1 MGNILKNKTYLY
13 LTEFFSGMSVMAVEL
28 AASRLMAPYF
38 SSSQIVYTIIIGTV
52 MIAMALGNVYGGRT
66 ADRVLFMMSAM
77 MAEFYKMTMGD
88 NYRFSRLLA
97 IAGAWIAAIPLVGR
111 YVLIG
116 ISGALV
122 LSSVNSGFLI
132 VAAFISCMVIFVY
145 PLFLLGTV
153 TPSLVRYI
161 MENAEESGEIVG
173 RLGAFNTVGSI
184 MSMNRTV
191 LIQGFLRIFF
201 PMLCGEIVG
210 MLVGMGVGLA
220 LGLEPFQIF
229 FFIILPI
236 MAGGVGEGAIPLSIG
251 YATLLHMDQG
261 VALGRVLPMVML
273 GGLTAIIIS
282 GCLNQLGKRYPHLTG
297 EGQLMPNRANADTS
311 SAQPAFSGK
320 TDVTTIASGAL
331 LAVLLYMLGMLGH
344 KLIGLP
350 APVGMLFMAVLVK
363 LCNGASPR
371 LLEGSQVVYKFF
383 QTSVTYPILFA
394 VGVAITPW
402 QELVNAFTV
411 SNLLVI
417 VSTVSA
423 LVATGF
429 FVGKKI
435 GMHPID
441 VAIVSCC
448 QSGQGG
454 TGDVAILT
462 AGNRMSLMPFAQ
474 IATRIGGAINVSIS
488 LLILGNFLV

>member
-1 MGNILKNKTYLY
+1 MDKKKKLRSKK
-13 LTEFFSGMSVMAVEL
+13 
-28 AASRLMAPYF
+28 
-38 SSSQIVYTIIIGTV
+38 
-52 MIAMALGNVYGGRT
+52 
-66 ADRVLFMMSAM
+66 
-77 MAEFYKMTMGD
+77 
-88 NYRFSRLLA
+88 
-97 IAGAWIAAIPLVGR
+97 IAGIRGWIQAAATLLTNPHIPNFFQGKIYQGKAKTVCVPGLNCYSCPAATGACPIGAFQAVVG
-111 YVLIG
+111 
-116 ISGALV
+116 
-122 LSSVNSGFLI
+122 SSKFKFSYYITGFLI
-132 VAAFISCMVIFVY
+132 
-145 PLFLLGTV
+145 LLGV
-153 TPSLVRYI
+153 TL
-161 MENAEESGEIVG
+161 G
-173 RLGAFNTVGSI
+173 RFI
-184 MSMNRTV
+184 C
-191 LIQGFLRIFF
+191 GFLCPFGWFQDLLHKIPGKKFSTARLKPLRYLKYIILVVFVILL
-201 PMLCGEIVG
+201 PMFATNSI
-210 MLVGMGVGLA
+210 GMGD
-220 LGLEPFQIF
+220 PFFCKYICPQ
-229 FFIILPI
+229 
-236 MAGGVGEGAIPLSIG
+236 GVLEGAIPLSIG

-297 EGQLMPNRANADTS
+297 EGQLMPNRANADATVS
-311 SAQPAFSGK
+311 QPAFSGK
-320 TDVTTIASGAL
+320 ADVTTIASGAL

-402 QELVNAFTV
+402 HELVAAFTLT
-411 SNLLVI
+411 NLLVI
-417 VSTVSA
+417 ISTVSA

>member
-1 MGNILKNKTYLY
+1 MVATLAFFGFACGEFGKRLPIVGKLGAAAICATFIPSALVYYGLLPDSVVESTIKFYKSTNILYLY
-13 LTEFFSGMSVMAVEL
+13 
-28 AASRLMAPYF
+28 
-38 SSSQIVYTIIIGTV
+38 ICCII
-52 MIAMALGNVYGGRT
+52 
-66 ADRVLFMMSAM
+66 
-77 MAEFYKMTMGD
+77 
-88 NYRFSRLLA
+88 
-97 IAGAWIAAIPLVGR
+97 
-111 YVLIG
+111 
-116 ISGALV
+116 
-122 LSSVNSGFLI
+122 
-132 VAAFISCMVIFVY
+132 
-145 PLFLLGTV
+145 
-153 TPSLVRYI
+153 
-161 MENAEESGEIVG
+161 
-173 RLGAFNTVGSI
+173 VGSI
-184 MSMNRTV
+184 MSMNRQV

-210 MLVGMGVGLA
+210 MIVGMGVGLA

-261 VALGRVLPMVML
+261 VALGRILPMVML
-273 GGLTAIIIS
+273 GSLTAIIIA

-297 EGQLMPNRANADTS
+297 EGQLIPNSNSRDDKIANLS
-311 SAQPAFSGK
+311 GAFTGK
-320 TDVTTIASGAL
+320 TDVTTLASGVL

-344 KLIGLP
+344 ELIGLP
-350 APVGMLFMAVLVK
+350 APVGMLFIAVLVK
-363 LCNGASPR
+363 LTHGVSPR
-371 LLEGSQVVYKFF
+371 ILEGSQVVYKFF
-383 QTSVTYPILFA
+383 QTSVTYPVLFA

-402 QELVNAFTV
+402 QELVNAFTLT
-411 SNLLVI
+411 NLLVI
-417 VSTVSA
+417 ISTVSA
-423 LVATGF
+423 LVVTGF

-474 IATRIGGAINVSIS
+474 IATRIGGAINVSIA
-488 LLILGNFLV
+488 LLVLGNFLI

>member
-1 MGNILKNKTYLY
+1 MSTTDDSFSVTHDPIDIQRPSLKERWWHIMDTWKIGIIPLPLFVLAGALIAIDCLDGKLPSDIVVMVATLAFFGFACGEFGKRLPIVGKLGAAAICATFIPSALVYYGLLPDVVVESTTKFYKSTNILYLY
-13 LTEFFSGMSVMAVEL
+13 
-28 AASRLMAPYF
+28 
-38 SSSQIVYTIIIGTV
+38 ICCII
-52 MIAMALGNVYGGRT
+52 
-66 ADRVLFMMSAM
+66 
-77 MAEFYKMTMGD
+77 
-88 NYRFSRLLA
+88 
-97 IAGAWIAAIPLVGR
+97 
-111 YVLIG
+111 
-116 ISGALV
+116 
-122 LSSVNSGFLI
+122 
-132 VAAFISCMVIFVY
+132 
-145 PLFLLGTV
+145 
-153 TPSLVRYI
+153 
-161 MENAEESGEIVG
+161 
-173 RLGAFNTVGSI
+173 VGSI

-210 MLVGMGVGLA
+210 MIVGMGVGLA

-297 EGQLMPNRANADTS
+297 EGQLMPNRANADATVS
-311 SAQPAFSGK
+311 QPAFSGK
-320 TDVTTIASGAL
+320 ADVTTIASGAL
-331 LAVLLYMLGMLGH
+331 LAVLLYMLGMLGHKLIGLPAPVGMLFMAVLLYMLGMLGH

-402 QELVNAFTV
+402 HELVAAFTLT
-411 SNLLVI
+411 NLLVI
-417 VSTVSA
+417 ISTVSA

>member
-1 MGNILKNKTYLY
+1 MSTTDDSFSITSESLSIQKPSLK
-13 LTEFFSGMSVMAVEL
+13 
-28 AASRLMAPYF
+28 
-38 SSSQIVYTIIIGTV
+38 
-52 MIAMALGNVYGGRT
+52 
-66 ADRVLFMMSAM
+66 DRWWHIMDTWKV
-77 MAEFYKMTMGD
+77 G
-88 NYRFSRLLA
+88 
-97 IAGAWIAAIPLVGR
+97 IIPL
-111 YVLIG
+111 
-116 ISGALV
+116 
-122 LSSVNSGFLI
+122 
-132 VAAFISCMVIFVY
+132 
-145 PLFLLGTV
+145 PLFLLAGV
-153 TPSLVRYI
+153 LIAIDCLGGKLPSDIVVMVATL
-161 MENAEESGEIVG
+161 AFFGFACGEFGKRLPIVG
-173 RLGAFNTVGSI
+173 KLGAAAICATFIPSAMVYYGLLPDVVVESTTKFYKSTNILYLYICCIIVGSI
-184 MSMNRTV
+184 MSMNRTT

-210 MLVGMGVGLA
+210 MLVGMGVGLL

-251 YATLLHMDQG
+251 YATILHMDQG

-282 GCLNQLGKRYPHLTG
+282 GCLNQLGKRFPHLTG
-297 EGQLMPNRANADTS
+297 EGQLMPNRDNTDEKAPA
-311 SAQPAFSGK
+311 APAFSGK
-320 TDVTTIASGAL
+320 ADVTTIASGAL

-363 LCNGASPR
+363 LVHGVSPKI
-371 LLEGSQVVYKFF
+371 LEGSQVVYKFF

-402 QELVNAFTV
+402 QELVHAFTIT
-411 SNLLVI
+411 NLLVI

-474 IATRIGGAINVSIS
+474 IATRIGGAINVSVS
-488 LLILGNFLV
+488 LLVLGNFLV

>member
-1 MGNILKNKTYLY
+1 MSTTDDSYVVPHTSSATKQISLKEKWWHIMDTWK
-13 LTEFFSGMSVMAVEL
+13 
-28 AASRLMAPYF
+28 
-38 SSSQIVYTIIIGTV
+38 IG
-52 MIAMALGNVYGGRT
+52 I
-66 ADRVLFMMSAM
+66 
-77 MAEFYKMTMGD
+77 
-88 NYRFSRLLA
+88 
-97 IAGAWIAAIPLVGR
+97 IPL
-111 YVLIG
+111 
-116 ISGALV
+116 
-122 LSSVNSGFLI
+122 
-132 VAAFISCMVIFVY
+132 
-145 PLFLLGTV
+145 PLFLLSGALIAIDCLGGKL
-153 TPSLVRYI
+153 PSDIVVMVATLAFFGFACGELGKRLPVVGKMGAAAICATFIPSALVYYGWLPDVVVESTTKFYKSTNILYLYI
-161 MENAEESGEIVG
+161 CCII
-173 RLGAFNTVGSI
+173 VGSI
-184 MSMNRTV
+184 MSMNRTT

-210 MLVGMGVGLA
+210 MLVGMGVGIA
-220 LGLEPFQIF
+220 LGMEPFQIF
-229 FFIILPI
+229 FFLILPI

-261 VALGRVLPMVML
+261 VALGRVLPIVML
-273 GGLTAIIIS
+273 GSLTAIIIA

-297 EGQLMPNRANADTS
+297 EGELMPDRGDKPQAQTLTS
-311 SAQPAFSGK
+311 AFSGK
-320 TDVTTIASGAL
+320 ADVTTIASGAL

-350 APVGMLFMAVLVK
+350 APVGMLFIAVFIKLVH
-363 LCNGASPR
+363 GVSPR

-402 QELVNAFTV
+402 EELMHAFTLN
-411 SNLLVI
+411 NLLVI

-462 AGNRMSLMPFAQ
+462 AGNRMTLMPFAQ
-474 IATRIGGAINVSIS
+474 IATRIGGAINVSLA
-488 LLILGNFLV
+488 LLVLGNFLV